1 MARPTME
8 NGGARSNVLWRVA
21 KSLLRVAVGVY
32 VGICLLMLVFQSHL
46 LYHPLREI
54 ECTPERVGL
63 AQEQVTLRTP
73 DGLHLAAWYVPAAE
87 ARGTVL
93 FCHGNAGNMSHRVG
107 TIEILNRLRMNV
119 LLFDYRGYGASEGSP
134 SEAGTY
140 RDAETAWRHLVE
152 QRGVAP
158 GDLVIH
164 GRSLGGAV
172 AAQVAEKHPPRALIL
187 ESTFTSVPDVARG
200 MFPWLPVR
208 LLARLRYD
216 TLERIARIRCPKLII
231 HSRDDDLIPFEHGQR
246 LFEAAGGPKTLLEIH
261 GRHADGFL
269 TSGKRY
275 ENGLDG
281 FLSRHT
287 GALLCAVGPETH
299 RARRGRPAAQD
310 GCAVAQP
317 PQGFHRQPPLFGRRG
332 RVQ

>member
-1 MARPTME
+1 MSAGRGHQESGAGAGRSFLLPLQWVSMARPTTKS
-8 NGGARSNVLWRVA
+8 GGARSNVLWRVA

-63 AQEQVTLRTP
+63 AYEEVTLRTT
-73 DGLHLAAWYVPAAE
+73 DGLHLAAWYVPADA

-107 TIEILNRLRMNV
+107 TLQILNRLRMNV
-119 LLFDYRGYGASEGSP
+119 LLFDYRGYGASEGRA

-140 RDAETAWRHLVE
+140 RDAETAWRHVVE

-158 GDLVIH
+158 GEIIIH

-172 AAQVAEKHPPRALIL
+172 AAELAERHPPRALIL
-187 ESTFTSVPDVARG
+187 ESTFTSVPDVGRG

-216 TLERIARIRCPKLII
+216 TLERIVRIRCPKLII
-231 HSRDDDLIPFEHGQR
+231 HSRDDGLIPFEHGQH
-246 LFEAAGGPKTLLEIH
+246 LFEAAPDPKTFLEIH

-275 ENGLDG
+275 ESGLDG

-287 GALLCAVGPETH
+287 GG
-299 RARRGRPAAQD
+299 AAE
-310 GCAVAQP
+310 
-317 PQGFHRQPPLFGRRG
+317 R
-332 RVQ
+332 